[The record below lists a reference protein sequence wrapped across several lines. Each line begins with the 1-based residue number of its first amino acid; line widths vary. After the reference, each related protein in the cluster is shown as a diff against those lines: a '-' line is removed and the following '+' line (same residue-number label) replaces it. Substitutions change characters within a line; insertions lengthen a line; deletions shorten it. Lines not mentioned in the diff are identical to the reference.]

1 MNMQRFGGVVGC
13 FTNKALLAYPTLKI
27 ICFIVDDAPK
37 ELQTLG

>member
-1 MNMQRFGGVVGC
+1 MQRFGGVVGC
-13 FTNKALLAYPTLKI
+13 FANKVLLAYPTLEI